1 MEQLDKSCWT
11 KEIQRITRQEHGIPE
26 LGNLEHRIT
35 LSASVPAPIHYHSDL
50 VEICCLIKGTRTS
63 FVFEHDMLQPYSVSG
78 NEAIVLYPFEL
89 HSNGMDPQK
98 PCEYYGFQ
106 LCVKDPDH
114 ILCLDPAY
122 SRMLYRQLFA
132 LKNRRVCLSSAEMQL
147 LRSAFQLLLFSERT
161 EAQVATGIQFLSCF
175 LFHLC
180 FALPNAEKTPDRVD
194 ARIQAALDYIRDNLT
209 EALSVETLA
218 QAAGL
223 SVSRFKTVFKEEIG
237 YPPSEYITAQK
248 IEAAK
253 HMLESTDIGITEL
266 AYQLG
271 FSSGNYFATV
281 FRKIMGCTPREY
293 RTQFA
298 SQGGQKQ
305 R

>member
-1 MEQLDKSCWT
+1 MEQFDESCWT
-11 KEIQRITRQEHGIPE
+11 KEIQRITQQVHGIPE

-78 NEAIVLYPFEL
+78 NEAIVMYPFEL

-106 LCVKDPDH
+106 LCVKNPDH

-122 SRMLYRQLFA
+122 SRLLYQRLFA
-132 LKNRRVCLSSAEMQL
+132 LKHRRVCLSSGEIQL

-161 EAQVATGIQFLSCF
+161 EAQVATGVQFLSCF
-175 LFHLC
+175 LFNLC
-180 FALPNAEKTPDRVD
+180 FILPDTEKTPDRVD
-194 ARIQAALDYIRDNLT
+194 ARIRKALDCIRDNLN
-209 EALSVETLA
+209 EAISVEMLA
-218 QAAGL
+218 RAAGL
-223 SVSRFKTVFKEEIG
+223 SVSRFKTVFKEEMG
-237 YPPSEYITAQK
+237 YPPSEYITVQK
-248 IEAAK
+248 VEAAK
-253 HMLESTDIGITEL
+253 HALETTDIGITEL
-266 AYQLG
+266 AYHLG

-281 FRKIMGCTPREY
+281 FRKIMGCTPRAY
-293 RTQFA
+293 RKQFSA
-298 SQGGQKQ
+298 QQETN
-305 R
+305 